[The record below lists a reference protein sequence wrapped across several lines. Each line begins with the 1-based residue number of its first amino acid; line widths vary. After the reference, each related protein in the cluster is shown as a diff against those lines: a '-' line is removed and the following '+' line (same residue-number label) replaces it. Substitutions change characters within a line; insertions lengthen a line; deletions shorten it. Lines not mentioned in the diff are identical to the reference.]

1 LGVDISRVMLDRAE
15 ERARVGQFKHVSFI
29 QADAQ
34 THPFETDAFDVAVSR
49 FGVMFFQDP
58 PAAFANVR
66 RALKPGGRLAFVCWR
81 DARENPWMIE
91 PMMAVADLVELPPPP
106 EPHEPGPFAFAE
118 EDYTRGILE
127 KAGYSGIAL
136 ERFDEP
142 ILMAA
147 GANIDATIDFYF
159 QIGPLSRLLA
169 EATDETKAAVVERL
183 REVLAPRAT
192 ADGISFGASAW
203 IVSARA

>member
-1 LGVDISRVMLDRAE
+1 
-15 ERARVGQFKHVSFI
+15 
-29 QADAQ
+29 
-34 THPFETDAFDVAVSR
+34 
-49 FGVMFFQDP
+49 
-58 PAAFANVR
+58 
-66 RALKPGGRLAFVCWR
+66 
-81 DARENPWMIE
+81 
-91 PMMAVADLVELPPPP
+91 MMAVADLVELPPPP